1 MGTLTMPDLSRELV
15 EPRLRRLYAYW
26 CERRQGRRFPARR
39 DLDPLDFRYVLGH
52 VMLIDVLREPLRFRF
67 RLHGS
72 EIVNRVRY
80 DLTGKL
86 LDELPD
92 REYRAYA
99 LERCRGLVET
109 GEPLHTAQDREL
121 DGRIHRYE
129 ALWLPLSDDGAR
141 VTMLMCA
148 LIYRPDR
155 VAP

>member
-1 MGTLTMPDLSRELV
+1 MDAITMPDLSRELV
-15 EPRLRRLYAYW
+15 EPRLRRLYDYW
-26 CERRQGRRFPARR
+26 CARRQGRRFPARR

-72 EIVNRVRY
+72 EIVGRVHY

-92 REYRAYA
+92 SEYRAYC

-109 GEPLHTAQDREL
+109 AEPLRTVQNREL

-129 ALWLPLSDDGAR
+129 ALWLPLSDDDAR

-148 LIYRPDR
+148 LIYQPYRQ
-155 VAP
+155 AL